1 MKPKKFTEANVTYG
15 ENQPEYIPLRAHK
28 TEDGQAI
35 FCFELD
41 EEERKQ
47 IAETGELWVSLLTF
61 NKPLQPILLTTKKS
75 DFFIEQNESS
85 SNTK

>member
-1 MKPKKFTEANVTYG
+1 MQAKKFKEANVVYG
-15 ENQPEYIPLRAHK
+15 ENQPQYLPLPAHK
-28 TEDGQAI
+28 TEEGQAI

-61 NKPLQPILLTTKKS
+61 NQPLQPILLTTKKT
-75 DFFIEQNESS
+75 DLFITNGG
-85 SNTK
+85 

>member
-1 MKPKKFTEANVTYG
+1 MKAKKFKEANVVYG
-15 ENQPEYIPLRAHK
+15 ENQPQYLPLPAHK
-28 TEDGQAI
+28 TEEGQAI

-61 NKPLQPILLTTKKS
+61 NQPLQPILLTTKKT
-75 DFFIEQNESS
+75 DLFITNGG
-85 SNTK
+85 

>member
-1 MKPKKFTEANVTYG
+1 MKAKEFKEANVVYG
-15 ENQPEYIPLRAHK
+15 ENQPQYLPLPAHK
-28 TEDGQAI
+28 TEEGQAI

-61 NKPLQPILLTTKKS
+61 NKPLQPILLTTNKA
-75 DFFIEQNESS
+75 DLFITGGE
-85 SNTK
+85 

>member
-1 MKPKKFTEANVTYG
+1 MKAKKFKEANVVYG
-15 ENQPEYIPLRAHK
+15 ENQPQYLPLPAHK
-28 TEDGQAI
+28 TEEGQAI

-61 NKPLQPILLTTKKS
+61 NQPLQPILLTTRKT
-75 DFFIEQNESS
+75 DLFITNGG
-85 SNTK
+85 

>member
-1 MKPKKFTEANVTYG
+1 MKAIKFKEANVVYG
-15 ENQPEYIPLRAHK
+15 ENQPQYLPLPAHK
-28 TEDGQAI
+28 TEEGQAI

-61 NKPLQPILLTTKKS
+61 NQPLQPILLTTKKA
-75 DFFIEQNESS
+75 DLFITNGE
-85 SNTK
+85 

>member
-1 MKPKKFTEANVTYG
+1 MKAKEFKEANAVYG
-15 ENQPEYIPLRAHK
+15 ANQPEYLPLPAYK
-28 TEDGQAI
+28 TEEGQAI

-61 NKPLQPILLTTKKS
+61 NQPLQPILLTTKKA
-75 DFFIEQNESS
+75 DLFITNGE
-85 SNTK
+85 

>member
-1 MKPKKFTEANVTYG
+1 MKAIKFKEANVVYG
-15 ENQPEYIPLRAHK
+15 ENQPQYLPLPAHK
-28 TEDGQAI
+28 TEEGQAI

-61 NKPLQPILLTTKKS
+61 NQPLQPILLTTKKT
-75 DFFIEQNESS
+75 DLFITNGG
-85 SNTK
+85 

>member
-1 MKPKKFTEANVTYG
+1 MKAKKFKEANVVYG
-15 ENQPEYIPLRAHK
+15 ENQPQYLPLPAHK
-28 TEDGQAI
+28 TEEGQAI

-61 NKPLQPILLTTKKS
+61 NQPLQPILLTTKKT
-75 DFFIEQNESS
+75 DLFITNGR
-85 SNTK
+85 

>member
-1 MKPKKFTEANVTYG
+1 MKAKKFKEANVVYG
-15 ENQPEYIPLRAHK
+15 ENQPQYLPLPAHK
-28 TEDGQAI
+28 TEEGQAI

-61 NKPLQPILLTTKKS
+61 NQPLQPILLTTKKA
-75 DFFIEQNESS
+75 DLFN
-85 SNTK
+85 SNGE